1 VLVNA
6 GPDQLYV
13 APVTVDAAKLIA
25 EPAQTGLLLV
35 AVGVV
40 GIAFTTTATV
50 PAALVHPLTVAV
62 TLYVPAIDAV
72 APALEG
78 F

>member
-1 VLVNA
+1 
-6 GPDQLYV
+6 
-13 APVTVDAAKLIA
+13 VDAVKFIA

-35 AVGVV
+35 AVGAD
-40 GIAFTTTATV
+40 GIAFTTTAIV
-50 PAALVHPLTVAV
+50 PAALVQPLIVAV
-62 TLYVPAIDAV
+62 TLYVPAIAAV